1 MVYCVGETKTCEVDG
16 WDLWR
21 PISSVQCD
29 RISSLLP
36 WSASDCHHR
45 LYHRFP
51 EHYFCLISQ
60 SGYQQLC
67 RITIR
72 SNLFQSKSPF
82 VSNIADLLITT
93 ERASIMFS
101 MTSSEVFISICSEDE
116 VVQRSDATGCGL
128 RGFPMRMYV
137 HKSFVSLPSPSSCT
151 VQLCGTLVS
160 SIL

>member
-1 MVYCVGETKTCEVDG
+1 M
-16 WDLWR
+16 
-21 PISSVQCD
+21 QCD

-101 MTSSEVFISICSEDE
+101 MTSSEVFISIRDEDRD
-116 VVQRSDATGCGL
+116 QMLRATGYGAALYVCTFKNRTFRYL
-128 RGFPMRMYV
+128 LPAVVLYSCAVHLLVLYFRLEWVLGFRFP
-137 HKSFVSLPSPSSCT
+137 LI
-151 VQLCGTLVS
+151 G
-160 SIL
+160 